1 MESDCIMARRNVPL
15 HDMMRLSMSATMMMM
30 EAQTVITMRLW
41 GMAGFWNVGPG
52 ENQLMWQEKAQAAQQ
67 SGQAA
72 AMAAIKGAT
81 PGQVALAAIKPVRR
95 KTKANVSRLARRGPV
110 KDPL

>member
-1 MESDCIMARRNVPL
+1 MARGVFPI
-15 HDMMRLSMSATMMMM
+15 HEMMRVSVSAGMMMI

-41 GMAGFWNVGPG
+41 GMAGLWNLGPG

-72 AMAAIKGAT
+72 ARAMLKGAT
-81 PGQVALAAIKPVRR
+81 PGQVALAAIQPVRR
-95 KTKANVSRLARRGPV
+95 KTKANVKRLVRRGPV
-110 KDPL
+110 KES